1 MKKKFIAT
9 TIAAAALSMG
19 VLSGCFTQTVSIQSI
34 EKTGS
39 VGLVDY
45 YTITYTDGTTSGF
58 TVTNGKDGTDA
69 QDVTAEDVYNT
80 YRKIYPDEE
89 LTFKQF
95 CEKFLASDASNDS
108 TAALNSCLRSCL
120 KVYSGFREREYSF
133 SQPKTACYCGSAV
146 VYKTDENYTYILTNY
161 HVVYD
166 SKAVGSNKI
175 SEEISAYLYG
185 SESAPKLDEAT
196 DKLTYDEYAVKCEY
210 IGGSINYDVAVIR
223 AKTEDIKKINPQVV
237 PVTVNTAFSVGDSTF
252 AVGNPDDGGISVTE
266 GIVSVDSDYVLLA
279 IDGKD
284 RYYRS
289 IRTDTALTHGNSG
302 GGLFNMKGELIGLN
316 NAGDTDITSMNYAI
330 PATALTGIADGVIH
344 YYNLSNGLIKTPS
357 KTVIG
362 VKLEQKNSRFIY
374 NELTGGGYIREDVV
388 ITEITKNSLASLMG
402 LKAGDV
408 ITSVTVKGVKTG
420 ITRQFQISDLLLNAR
435 EGDSIKIGYTR
446 GSSAAETQEVTVR
459 STDLQSVD
467 KD

>member
-1 MKKKFIAT
+1 MKKKLIAT
-9 TIAAAALSMG
+9 NFAAAALSLG
-19 VLSGCFTQTVSIQSI
+19 VLSGCFSQTVSIQSI
-34 EKTGS
+34 EKTNT

-58 TVTNGKDGTDA
+58 TVTNGKDGSDA

-80 YRKIYPDEE
+80 YKSIYPDEDI
-89 LTFKQF
+89 TFKQF
-95 CEKFLASDASNDS
+95 CEMFLASDVSGDS

-120 KVYSGFREREYSF
+120 KVYSGFREREYTYA
-133 SQPKTACYCGSAV
+133 PIKTACYCGSAV
-146 VYKTDENYTYILTNY
+146 VYKMDETYTYILTNY

-166 SKAVGSNKI
+166 SKAVGTNKI

-185 SESAPKLDEAT
+185 SESAPTLDSS
-196 DKLTYDEYAVKCEY
+196 DKLTYDEYAIKCEY

-223 AKTEDIKKINPQVV
+223 AKTDDVKKVNPQVV
-237 PVTVNTAFSVGDSTF
+237 PVTVNTSFSVGDSTY

-279 IDGKD
+279 IDGTD

-302 GGLFNMKGELIGLN
+302 GGLFNMNGELIGLN

-344 YYNLSNGLIKTPS
+344 YYNLSNGKVKTPS

-362 VKLEQKNSRFIY
+362 VKSQQKNSRYIY
-374 NELTGGGYIREDVV
+374 DELTQGGYIREDVTISEV
-388 ITEITKNSLASLMG
+388 TKNSLASLMG
-402 LKAGDV
+402 LKVDDV
-408 ITSVTVKGVKTG
+408 ITSLTIAGKKTE

-435 EGDSIKIGYTR
+435 EGDLIKVGYTR
-446 GSSAAETQEVTVR
+446 GGVAAETEAVAVR
-459 STDLQSVD
+459 SSDLQNVD
-467 KD
+467 KAA